1 MPESCTLDPEPPPV
15 PLLDQAFREGQAE
28 AETDLVVL
36 DMQMPVMDGYETAQ
50 ALRDRGFTGPIL
62 ALTANVLAV
71 DRQRC
76 MDAGCDAFLGKPI
89 RVKQLLTV
97 CAGLLAQPEIPEGVE
112 T

>member
-1 MPESCTLDPEPPPV
+1 MKRA
-15 PLLDQAFREGQAE
+15 LLSVSDKAGIVELATALADRGWEILSTG
-28 AETDLVVL
+28 
-36 DMQMPVMDGYETAQ
+36 GTAQ
-50 ALRDRGFTGPIL
+50 ALRDRGFAGPIL

-89 RVKQLLTV
+89 RVKQLITV
-97 CAGLLAQPEIPEGVE
+97 CAGLLAQPEIPYGVA

>member
-1 MPESCTLDPEPPPV
+1 VLEKSGMQV
-15 PLLDQAFREGQAE
+15 VE
-28 AETDLVVL
+28 AEDGREACRYYTEDSFDLVVL

-50 ALRDRGFTGPIL
+50 ALRDRGFAGSIL

-89 RVKQLLTV
+89 RVKQLITV
-97 CAGLLAQPEIPEGVE
+97 CAGLLAQPEIPEGVA